1 MEIAEAPEF
10 TCPIGIV
17 QGFYGVRTEAMN
29 TDLQDIGVQQRS
41 LIKTYLNG
49 EDKLGTSKTKK
60 PNLTKILNSR
70 NNELQLS
77 LSVLAPSSLIP

>member
-17 QGFYGVRTEAMN
+17 HGLYGVQREAMN
-29 TDLQDIGVQQRS
+29 SDLQGNRVHQRS

-49 EDKLGTSKTKK
+49 EDYLGTSKTTK
-60 PNLTKILNSR
+60 PNLTKIL
-70 NNELQLS
+70 
-77 LSVLAPSSLIP
+77 